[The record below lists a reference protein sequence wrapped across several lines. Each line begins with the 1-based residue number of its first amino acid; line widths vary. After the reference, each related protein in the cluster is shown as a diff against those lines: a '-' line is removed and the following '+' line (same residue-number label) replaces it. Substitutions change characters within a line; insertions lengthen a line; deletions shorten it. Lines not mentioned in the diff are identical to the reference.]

1 MYDNF
6 ILSHNENNALF
17 KFFRKSKNGQENGF
31 NTGTGNT
38 FHIHRENYM
47 KFFFDVFQ
55 YNFSRAKLYSLHNQV
70 WRYRDTGRDSLF
82 FFYLFVFAVLDLLI

>member
-6 ILSHNENNALF
+6 ILIHNEMRCSNFLESP
-17 KFFRKSKNGQENGF
+17 KTDKKMVLTLGLEIH
-31 NTGTGNT
+31 